1 MRVNVYSE
9 ELTEPCEVV
18 TTTSQNGEAFTGLRV
33 WLDCPPGLKAHN
45 TPADNDTPAVTFWF
59 SGYRGLF
66 DFIEKV
72 KRARLEFV
80 HGQNAAGLERFA
92 GEQEEDGG
100 LTTITHA
107 RLRELEE
114 CEKIVKNM
122 SAAMTAMRGYGH

>member
-9 ELTEPCEVV
+9 ELTELCEVV

-66 DFIEKV
+66 EFIEKV
-72 KRARLEFV
+72 KRARLEYV
-80 HGQNAAGLERFA
+80 RANSLTEAGSFFSESDA
-92 GEQEEDGG
+92 EAM
-100 LTTITHA
+100 TTISFD
-107 RLRELEE
+107 RLRELEN
-114 CEKIVKNM
+114 CEKIVRNM
-122 SAAMTAMRGYGH
+122 SAAMEAMRGRGH